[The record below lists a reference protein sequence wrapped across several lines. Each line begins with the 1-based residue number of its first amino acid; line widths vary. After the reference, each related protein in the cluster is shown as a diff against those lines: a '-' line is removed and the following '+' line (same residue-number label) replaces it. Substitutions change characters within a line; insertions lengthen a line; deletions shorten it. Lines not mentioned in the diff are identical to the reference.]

1 MRAFRWPLAALSC
14 VLAGSVGFAQV
25 GRGGTRWF
33 APLADAQRTSW
44 VRVDDKIS
52 VDSMAGTGFGLQWK
66 AALGPASGVT
76 GGFAQGVTASGVT
89 LFVPMSVVTGA
100 GDRVYALD
108 NDIAFVVWQRAL
120 DIEDGAT
127 LPACAGA
134 ATAAATRIVPL
145 DASATINP
153 LARPAGPPG
162 VGYRTQLGLPGEG
175 APVDT
180 VRRQAQAAARSAT
193 PGPGGTSTATTSTGV
208 PSTGAASAGAAS
220 AGAASAGMAV
230 PTAPASSGTPAAGGT
245 QGPGTTTPP
254 ASGAPASTASITTRG
269 ADFIPGAPPADPRTR
284 AGLARP
290 SGVVYVIARDGRLR
304 VLGLAS
310 GKDMQRPAQFLPRG
324 ARWTAP
330 VAVDTILY
338 AATTG
343 ACGGTPDAVWAI
355 DLDGETKPVMSWKT
369 NGGPVVGPVAMTSS
383 GMLLAAVGA
392 GAVTGEG
399 KANAIVALDPKTLVV
414 TDWFTRPD
422 AEFVTG
428 PSVFRQGERE
438 VVAAAT
444 RDGRVILLDTAS
456 LGGADHAT
464 PLATSTPTTGA
475 GGSVRRDAIALWQHP
490 PGVVTTSSAA
500 VTTPA
505 TATVDSERATWIL
518 VPVDGPL
525 AAQMPRTNAPA
536 SRGAIVALAVRESAG
551 TLSLEPAWS
560 SASLT
565 SPATPL
571 VVNGVVF
578 ALGAGS
584 PRGGAVAGTGA
595 TLHAYDGA
603 TGRRLWTSGRAMTRP
618 ASPGS
623 LWSGLGQVY
632 VGTEDGT
639 LHAFGFDDERYAIP
653 KR

>member
-1 MRAFRWPLAALSC
+1 MNGHFMRALRWPLAALGC
-14 VLAGSVGFAQV
+14 VLAGSVGLAQV

-52 VDSMAGTGFGLQWK
+52 VDAIAGTGFGLQWK
-66 AALGPASGVT
+66 AALGPAAGVT

-100 GDRVYALD
+100 GDRVYGLD

-134 ATAAATRIVPL
+134 ATAAATRVVPL
-145 DASATINP
+145 DASATANP

-162 VGYRTQLGLPGEG
+162 VGYRTQIGRPGEG

-180 VRRQAQAAARSAT
+180 VRRQAQAAARPTTPAPGASSAAS
-193 PGPGGTSTATTSTGV
+193 PSAGGV
-208 PSTGAASAGAAS
+208 PSTAAGPSPAPATTPAASATAATRP
-220 AGAASAGMAV
+220 AG
-230 PTAPASSGTPAAGGT
+230 
-245 QGPGTTTPP
+245 
-254 ASGAPASTASITTRG
+254 
-269 ADFIPGAPPADPRTR
+269 FIPGAPRPDESNMRST
-284 AGLARP
+284 LSRP

-310 GKDMQRPAQFLPRG
+310 GKDLQRPAQFLPRG

-330 VAVDTILY
+330 VAVDTTLY
-338 AATTG
+338 AATTS

-355 DLDGETKPVMSWKT
+355 DLDSESKPVVSWKT
-369 NGGPVVGPVAMTSS
+369 NGGPVVGPVAVTST

-392 GAVTGEG
+392 GAITADG
-399 KANAIVALDPKTLVV
+399 KANAIVALDPKTLEVK
-414 TDWFTRPD
+414 DWFTRPD
-422 AEFVTG
+422 ADFATG
-428 PSVFRQGERE
+428 PSIFRHGDRE

-444 RDGRVILLDTAS
+444 RDGRVIVLDAAS

-464 PLATSTPTTGA
+464 PLASSTPTAGA
-475 GGSVRRDAIALWQHP
+475 GGSVRRDAIALWQQGA
-490 PGVVTTSSAA
+490 GVVTSAGSAA
-500 VTTPA
+500 SAAAAPTTAAATPA
-505 TATVDSERATWIL
+505 ATTASGDPTTWIL
-518 VPVDGPL
+518 VPVDGPV
-525 AAQMPRTNAPA
+525 AAQVPRTSAAA
-536 SRGAIVALAVRESAG
+536 SRGAIVALAVRDSAG
-551 TLSLEPAWS
+551 ALSIEPAWTA
-560 SASLT
+560 ASLNA
-565 SPATPL
+565 PATPL

-584 PRGGAVAGTGA
+584 PGKGAVAGTGA

-603 TGRRLWTSGRAMTRP
+603 TGRRLWTSGRAMTAP